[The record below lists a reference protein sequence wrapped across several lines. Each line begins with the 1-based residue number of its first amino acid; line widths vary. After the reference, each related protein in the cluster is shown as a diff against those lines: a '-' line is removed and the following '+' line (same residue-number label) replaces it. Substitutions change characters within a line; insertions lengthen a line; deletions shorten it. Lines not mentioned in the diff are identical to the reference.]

1 MPYKHNQSRR
11 HKFNKAKYTVT
22 NWKDYTESLRRR
34 GDITIWFSEDA
45 IKDWHPK
52 KIPGKP
58 GRPKE
63 YSELAI
69 ECCLML
75 RQVYKL
81 PLRQTEGF
89 LKSLITLMGLDIKAP
104 DYSCISKRSIG
115 LKLKKL
121 IDTITPGSHFIID
134 STGLKIFGK
143 DEWHQ
148 VKHGVK
154 GKRSWRKLHIAIDEN
169 HQIIASDL
177 TDNNV
182 GDVTATNDLLNQVE
196 SFNTFMGDGA
206 YDAAGVY
213 KQIFE
218 INPDAKV
225 IVPPPKNAIEN
236 SSVHEQRN
244 AHTTLIKEHGRMA
257 WQQKENYGLRSLVE
271 LAMLRYKTIIGP
283 KMKARK
289 ISQQKTEAG
298 ISVRVLNIMTT
309 LGMPISV
316 KTA

>member
-89 LKSLITLMGLDIKAP
+89 LKSLITLMGLD
-104 DYSCISKRSIG
+104 Y
-115 LKLKKL
+115 
-121 IDTITPGSHFIID
+121 
-134 STGLKIFGK
+134 
-143 DEWHQ
+143 
-148 VKHGVK
+148 
-154 GKRSWRKLHIAIDEN
+154 
-169 HQIIASDL
+169 
-177 TDNNV
+177 
-182 GDVTATNDLLNQVE
+182 
-196 SFNTFMGDGA
+196 
-206 YDAAGVY
+206 
-213 KQIFE
+213 
-218 INPDAKV
+218 
-225 IVPPPKNAIEN
+225 
-236 SSVHEQRN
+236 
-244 AHTTLIKEHGRMA
+244 
-257 WQQKENYGLRSLVE
+257 
-271 LAMLRYKTIIGP
+271 
-283 KMKARK
+283 
-289 ISQQKTEAG
+289 
-298 ISVRVLNIMTT
+298 
-309 LGMPISV
+309 
-316 KTA
+316 

>member
-1 MPYKHNQSRR
+1 M
-11 HKFNKAKYTVT
+11 
-22 NWKDYTESLRRR
+22 
-34 GDITIWFSEDA
+34 
-45 IKDWHPK
+45 
-52 KIPGKP
+52 
-58 GRPKE
+58 
-63 YSELAI
+63 
-69 ECCLML
+69 
-75 RQVYKL
+75 
-81 PLRQTEGF
+81 
-89 LKSLITLMGLDIKAP
+89 
-104 DYSCISKRSIG
+104 
-115 LKLKKL
+115 
-121 IDTITPGSHFIID
+121 
-134 STGLKIFGK
+134 
-143 DEWHQ
+143 
-148 VKHGVK
+148 
-154 GKRSWRKLHIAIDEN
+154 HIAIDEN